1 MRLLAGCLVVW
12 LAQAASQ
19 PSAVADLDG
28 RRVDPLRAERGVR
41 ATALIFLR
49 TDCPIASQAAPEIQR
64 IHADNRDRGV
74 RVWLVFV
81 DPHEPGAAIRDH
93 LRSFGLH
100 APALRDPGQTLAA
113 RSGVRVTPEAAL
125 YLHDTPA
132 PRLVYRGRLDN
143 RVVRLGTQRPRATRR
158 DLQQAID
165 KALAGAIA
173 TPVITP
179 AVGCAIAGVA

>member
-12 LAQAASQ
+12 LAQAAAQ

-28 RRVDPLRAERGVR
+28 RTVDALRADPGVR

-49 TDCPIASQAAPEIQR
+49 TDCPISGQAAPEIQR

-81 DPHEPGAAIRDH
+81 DPRESGDTIRDH
-93 LRSFGLH
+93 LRSFGLD
-100 APALRDPGQTLAA
+100 APALRDHGQALAA
-113 RSGVRVTPEAAL
+113 RAGVRVTPEAAL
-125 YLHDTPA
+125 YMHDTEA

-143 RVVRLGTQRPRATRR
+143 RVARLGVQRPRATRR
-158 DLQQAID
+158 DLQEAID
-165 KALAGAIA
+165 KALAGAIE
-173 TPVITP
+173 TPIVTP